1 MKAFSYFL
9 IFLGLF
15 MVVAPLTGRAAEI
28 NFSGEFRTRYFY
40 DNNLTDAHSGRG
52 DSCRGPNGIPE
63 NGGGDDYCND
73 QESFADARF
82 RLKVMATQ
90 DIMTGVLLVDFFS
103 SPNGQDVATLNAPS
117 TGAGTGNRILGSDGF
132 GQSLDSVRLKEGYLR
147 ISWPAAHLVIGRQA
161 VTLGHSLILDD
172 TADAVTVAIPM
183 SWATLTIMDLFLV
196 NTSSGTSSTSGYL
209 ADLNIDPT
217 AGFKSSLFVL
227 FIKDRGPNLVFNQTA
242 SFVPCA
248 GASPPELSP
257 AACPLTDFGNDQAT
271 IGTVGLSM
279 DQQTASIRWGAELD
293 LLTGSIKTHDNTP
306 TLNPG
311 GNDISIGGMNA
322 LGQVGWTGSR
332 YDTLFTGV
340 YATGQKTGDLP
351 PNGKKLNLNAISP
364 NFVLG
369 NILVNNE
376 TVSDRDG
383 GNIGGLT
390 AIKLALGW
398 RPDPM
403 FRVEL
408 AGIWARLTE
417 TPAKNASRN
426 LGSEFDL
433 NASWQLE
440 THLLLT
446 GGAGILFTGNGWK
459 TLYSDQNANDN
470 MVKLSTKLTYTF

>member
-1 MKAFSYFL
+1 MKAFFWFL

-15 MVVAPLTGRAAEI
+15 MVAAPFTARAAEI
-28 NFSGEFRTRYFY
+28 NFNGEFRTRYFY
-40 DNNLTDAHSGRG
+40 DNNLTDAHGGRG
-52 DSCRGPNGIPE
+52 NGCRGPDGVPGN
-63 NGGGDDYCND
+63 GDDYCND

-90 DIMTGVLLVDFFS
+90 DIMTGVLLVDFFNGN
-103 SPNGQDVATLNAPS
+103 NGQDVATLNTPS
-117 TGAGTGNRILGSDGF
+117 TGSATGNRILGSDGF

-183 SWATLTIMDLFLV
+183 SWATLTFMDLFLD

-242 SFVPCA
+242 TFVPCA
-248 GASPPELSP
+248 EASLLSP
-257 AACPLTDFGNDQAT
+257 APCPLTEFGNDQAT

-279 DQQTASIRWGAELD
+279 DQQFTSIRWAAEVDFLS
-293 LLTGSIKTHDNTP
+293 GSIKTHENSTP
-306 TLNPG
+306 SLNPNG
-311 GNDISIGGMNA
+311 RDISISGMNA
-322 LGQVGWTGSR
+322 LAQLGWTGVR
-332 YDTLFTGV
+332 YDSLFTGL
-340 YATGQKTGDLP
+340 YATGQKPGDLP
-351 PNGKKLNLNAISP
+351 PNGKNLNLNAISP

-403 FRVEL
+403 FRAEL

-417 TPAKNASRN
+417 APTKNASRN

-446 GGAGILFTGNGWK
+446 GGAGVLLTGNGWK
-459 TLYSDQNANDN
+459 TLYSDPNANDN
-470 MVKLSTKLTYTF
+470 MVKISTKLTYTF

>member
-9 IFLGLF
+9 IFLAL
-15 MVVAPLTGRAAEI
+15 VAAAAPLTARAAEI
-28 NFSGEFRTRYFY
+28 NFGGEFRTRYFY
-40 DNNLTDAHSGRG
+40 DNNLTDAHTSGNT
-52 DSCRGPNGIPE
+52 CRGPD
-63 NGGGDDYCND
+63 GDPSSPASCKD

-82 RLKVMATQ
+82 RMKIVATE
-90 DIMTGVLLVDFFS
+90 DIMTGVLLVDFFNGN
-103 SPNGQDVATLNAPS
+103 NGQDVATLNAPS

-132 GQSLDSVRLKEGYLR
+132 GQNLDSVRLKEGYLR
-147 ISWPAAHLVIGRQA
+147 VSWPAAHLVIGRQA

-172 TADAVTVAIPM
+172 TADAVTLAIPM
-183 SWATLTIMDLFLV
+183 SWATLTFMDLFLF
-196 NTSSGTSSTSGYL
+196 NTSSGSSSTSGYL

-248 GASPPELSP
+248 GESQLSP

-279 DQQTASIRWGAELD
+279 DQQMTSIRWGAELD

-311 GNDISIGGMNA
+311 GKDISIGGMNA
-322 LGQVGWTGSR
+322 LGQLGWTGSR
-332 YDTLFTGV
+332 YDTLFTGL
-340 YATGQKTGDLP
+340 YATGQKSGDLP

-383 GNIGGLT
+383 GNVGGLT

-398 RPDPM
+398 KPYPL
-403 FRVEL
+403 FRTEL

-426 LGSEFDL
+426 LGSEWDL

-440 THLLLT
+440 PRLLLT

-459 TLYSDQNANDN
+459 TLYSDPKANDN
-470 MVKLSTKLTYTF
+470 VVKISTKLTYTF

>member
-1 MKAFSYFL
+1 MKAVFYFL

-15 MVVAPLTGRAAEI
+15 MVAAPLTARATEI

-40 DNNLTDAHSGRG
+40 DNNLTDAHSSG
-52 DSCRGPNGIPE
+52 STCRGPDGIPGTG
-63 NGGGDDYCND
+63 NDTCKD
-73 QESFADARF
+73 QESFADGRF

-90 DIMTGVLLVDFFS
+90 DIMTGVLLVDFFNGN
-103 SPNGQDVATLNAPS
+103 NGQDVATLNTLS
-117 TGAGTGNRILGSDGF
+117 TGTGTGNRILGSDGF
-132 GQSLDSVRLKEGYLR
+132 GQNLDSVRLKEGYLR

-172 TADAVTVAIPM
+172 TADAVALAIPM
-183 SWATLTIMDLFLV
+183 SWATLTFMDLFLY
-196 NTSSGTSSTSGYL
+196 NTSSGSSSTSGYL

-227 FIKDRGPNLVFNQTA
+227 FIKDSGPNLVFNQTA
-242 SFVPCA
+242 SFAPCA
-248 GASPPELSP
+248 GATPPELSP

-271 IGTVGLSM
+271 VGTVGLSM
-279 DQQTASIRWGAELD
+279 DQQMTSIRWGGELD

-306 TLNPG
+306 TLNPNG
-311 GNDISIGGMNA
+311 REISIGGMNA
-322 LGQVGWTGSR
+322 LGQLGWTGVR
-332 YDTLFTGV
+332 YDSLFTGL
-340 YATGQKTGDLP
+340 YATGQKPGNLP
-351 PNGKKLNLNAISP
+351 PSGKKLNLNAVSP

-369 NILVNNE
+369 DILVNNE

-403 FRVEL
+403 FRMEL

-417 TPAKNASRN
+417 APAKNASRN
-426 LGSEFDL
+426 LGSEYDL

-440 THLLLT
+440 THMLLT

-459 TLYSDQNANDN
+459 TLYSDPGAKDN
-470 MVKLSTKLTYTF
+470 MVKVSTKLTYTF

>member
-1 MKAFSYFL
+1 MMKAVFYFL
-9 IFLGLF
+9 IFLTLF
-15 MVVAPLTGRAAEI
+15 MAAAPLRARAADI
-28 NFSGEFRTRYFY
+28 NFNGEFRTRYFY
-40 DNNLTDAHSGRG
+40 DNNLTDAHSGHG
-52 DSCRGPNGIPE
+52 NGCRGPDGVP
-63 NGGGDDYCND
+63 GTGDDYCND

-103 SPNGQDVATLNAPS
+103 TQPSQDAATLNAPS
-117 TGAGTGNRILGSDGF
+117 AGNTNGNRILGSDGF
-132 GQSLDSVRLKEGYLR
+132 GQSLNSVALREGYLR

-172 TADAVTVAIPM
+172 TADAATLAIPM
-183 SWATLTIMDLFLV
+183 SWATLTFMDLFLV
-196 NTSSGTSSTSGYL
+196 NSSSGLSSTSGYL
-209 ADLNIDPT
+209 ADLNVDPT

-242 SFVPCA
+242 SFAPCA
-248 GASPPELSP
+248 DLPQLSP

-279 DQQTASIRWGAELD
+279 DQQLSSIRWGGELD
-293 LLTGSIKTHDNTP
+293 LLNGSIKTHDNTP
-306 TLNPG
+306 PLNPNG
-311 GNDISIGGMNA
+311 KDISISGMNA
-322 LGQVGWTGSR
+322 LAQLGWTGVR
-332 YDTLFTGV
+332 YDSLFTGL
-340 YATGQKTGDLP
+340 YATGQKPGDLP
-351 PNGKKLNLNAISP
+351 SNGKKLNLNAISP

-376 TVSDRDG
+376 TTSDRDG

-403 FRVEL
+403 FRTEL
-408 AGIWARLTE
+408 AGIWAWLTE
-417 TPAKNASRN
+417 APAKNASRN

-446 GGAGILFTGNGWK
+446 GGAGILLTGNGWK
-459 TLYSDQNANDN
+459 TLYSDPNANDN
-470 MVKLSTKLTYTF
+470 MVKISTKLIYTF